1 MRVPVNLSLSDDI
14 VKGIKN
20 RSTSGDRVSATP
32 SGAVKTNQA
41 RVDPKHVKSF
51 GAQLT
56 AAQMPQEKSENKSR
70 ENDATVSAANAA
82 HPDNS
87 DNGGDSIISDNSAQI
102 AAPSSSDAVPAL
114 KTPISSGGHD
124 DTDSISASVNL
135 STVTPFAETLAMT
148 NLFFGASLQTQSSLI
163 SATASGSTSTV
174 ASGAS
179 LSNTITL
186 QPVLAV
192 VSGSVAAQAQSTT
205 VSGFFSTSL
214 PSPPLSARSGSA
226 ASASA
231 QLLSTQQPASAQVS
245 AISKP
250 PITGLMAPHGAT
262 ITDVSLTRGAQVSTD
277 PVYQTD
283 WSSLHEAGVQV
294 APVSTFYD
302 TANVPMATPVP
313 PTPMSTAMQS
323 ALIQNVPGNT
333 GASPSR
339 EADQPANSAPL
350 TPTSQA
356 TSPANGAVVL
366 NSTGDAAAE
375 DGSSSPDEKQ
385 PETTSQEK
393 TTVTEL
399 ASAIHGL
406 SEFQSLV
413 AAKPSSIGVEAHHVL
428 AQGNTANLQAPS
440 QMADLSAVGTPST
453 DIPSTLSMTVQ
464 TEDNTPVHLIFEG
477 EGGLATRVILQ
488 SDDDLTTQHLA
499 GNRKELLAALN
510 SAGVDTSAM
519 RLDIVT
525 PATNTGDSHQG
536 SPQQDNTGRA
546 DLSGGFMGS
555 NPQQNQ
561 QGNSANSRLSPQAP
575 ASQINEPSPA
585 ISHPPKE
592 AQSPAG
598 RINITA

>member
-1 MRVPVNLSLSDDI
+1 M
-14 VKGIKN
+14 
-20 RSTSGDRVSATP
+20 T
-32 SGAVKTNQA
+32 
-41 RVDPKHVKSF
+41 
-51 GAQLT
+51 
-56 AAQMPQEKSENKSR
+56 QEKSKNKAR
-70 ENDATVSAANAA
+70 EKNATAPAADTAQ
-82 HPDNS
+82 
-87 DNGGDSIISDNSAQI
+87 SDNSGDGEDSINTDNSGQT
-102 AAPSSSDAVPAL
+102 AAPSSGDAISAI
-114 KTPISSGGHD
+114 KAPISSGGCD
-124 DTDSISASVNL
+124 NTDSTGESVSL
-135 STVTPFAETLAMT
+135 STVTPLAETLAMT
-148 NLFFGASLQTQSSLI
+148 SLLFGASLQTQSSSV
-163 SATASGSTSTV
+163 SAIAPGSSSTV

-179 LSNTITL
+179 LSNTTTP

-192 VSGSVAAQAQSTT
+192 VSGSEAAQTQCTS
-205 VSGFFSTSL
+205 VSGFFATPL
-214 PSPPLSARSGSA
+214 PSPPLSAWSGSA
-226 ASASA
+226 ASSA
-231 QLLSTQQPASAQVS
+231 PAPEKLPSTQQPASAQVS

-262 ITDVSLTRGAQVSTD
+262 ITGVSLTKGAQVSTD
-277 PVYQTD
+277 PVYQID
-283 WSSLHEAGVQV
+283 WSSLHDEGVQI
-294 APVSTFYD
+294 APVSTFYEA
-302 TANVPMATPVP
+302 ANAPMATPVP

-323 ALIQNVPGNT
+323 ALIQNVAGHT
-333 GASPSR
+333 GANPSR

-350 TPTSQA
+350 TPTPQA
-356 TSPANGAVVL
+356 TSPVNGAVVL
-366 NSTGDAAAE
+366 NSTGDAATE

-385 PETTSQEK
+385 PETKSQEK

-413 AAKPSSIGVEAHHVL
+413 AAKPSSVGAEAHHIL
-428 AQGNTANLQAPS
+428 AQGNTASLQAPS
-440 QMADLSAVGTPST
+440 QTADLSAVGTRST

-464 TEDNTPVHLIFEG
+464 TEDNAPVHLIFEG

-499 GNRKELLAALN
+499 GSRKELLAALN

-525 PATNTGDSHQG
+525 PATNTGDSRQG

-561 QGNSANSRLSPQAP
+561 QGNSANSRLWPQTS
-575 ASQINEPSPA
+575 ASEINEPSPA
-585 ISHPPKE
+585 ISHPLKE
-592 AQSPAG
+592 AQTPAG

>member
-1 MRVPVNLSLSDDI
+1 
-14 VKGIKN
+14 
-20 RSTSGDRVSATP
+20 
-32 SGAVKTNQA
+32 
-41 RVDPKHVKSF
+41 
-51 GAQLT
+51 
-56 AAQMPQEKSENKSR
+56 
-70 ENDATVSAANAA
+70 
-82 HPDNS
+82 
-87 DNGGDSIISDNSAQI
+87 
-102 AAPSSSDAVPAL
+102 
-114 KTPISSGGHD
+114 
-124 DTDSISASVNL
+124 
-135 STVTPFAETLAMT
+135 
-148 NLFFGASLQTQSSLI
+148 
-163 SATASGSTSTV
+163 
-174 ASGAS
+174 
-179 LSNTITL
+179 
-186 QPVLAV
+186 
-192 VSGSVAAQAQSTT
+192 
-205 VSGFFSTSL
+205 
-214 PSPPLSARSGSA
+214 
-226 ASASA
+226 
-231 QLLSTQQPASAQVS
+231 
-245 AISKP
+245 
-250 PITGLMAPHGAT
+250 
-262 ITDVSLTRGAQVSTD
+262 
-277 PVYQTD
+277 
-283 WSSLHEAGVQV
+283 
-294 APVSTFYD
+294 
-302 TANVPMATPVP
+302 
-313 PTPMSTAMQS
+313 MQS

-333 GASPSR
+333 GTSPSR

-350 TPTSQA
+350 TPTPQA

-385 PETTSQEK
+385 PETKSQEK

-428 AQGNTANLQAPS
+428 AQENTANLQAPS
-440 QMADLSAVGTPST
+440 QTADLSAVGTQST

-525 PATNTGDSHQG
+525 PATNAGDSHQG

-585 ISHPPKE
+585 ISHPSKE